1 MKIAIL
7 TQPLR
12 ANYGGILQ
20 NYALQQVLIKLEHSP
35 ITLEKDFHQYISPL
49 RLLFEFPK
57 RIFTKF
63 VLKKRSHI
71 FSERAC
77 NKWIDS
83 LYFDKLTQFIQ
94 NNIEHSYVVNF
105 NSFNFE
111 YYNGYIVGSDQVWR
125 PIFNI
130 GLLDTMFLSFLPKNA
145 SVKKI
150 AYAASFGTDE
160 WEYSDEQTAAYQE
173 LAQRFDAIS
182 VREDSGVVLCKNHLR
197 IDAIHVLDP
206 TLLLDKEHYN
216 KLCIDIPSEK
226 GYLYAYILDQTAE
239 DKIRLEEFAKSKGLK
254 LKICSA
260 DSSCTLTMEQWI
272 AMFRDAEMVIT
283 NSFHG
288 IIFSIIF
295 NKEFY
300 SLTHTDRG
308 SGRIPSLFRQLGIP
322 QSRIVS
328 DIQNIPDRDSAP
340 LDWDT
345 TKKRINELQQHSI
358 AFLRHALAS
367 KL

>member
-7 TQPLR
+7 TQPLGH
-12 ANYGGILQ
+12 NYGGILQ
-20 NYALQQVLIKLEHSP
+20 NYALQQILLKLSYKP
-35 ITLEKDFHQYISPL
+35 ITLEKDYRQYITNL
-49 RLLFEFPK
+49 QLILELPK
-57 RIFTKF
+57 RIISKYI
-63 VLKKRSHI
+63 LRHRKHILSEKRNN
-71 FSERAC
+71 EYLTRTR
-77 NKWIDS
+77 KQ
-83 LYFDKLTQFIQ
+83 LYPFIPKRINHLYIKDYNVINPFDYNAFI
-94 NNIEHSYVVNF
+94 I
-105 NSFNFE
+105 
-111 YYNGYIVGSDQVWR
+111 GSDQVWR
-125 PIFNI
+125 PIYNWER
-130 GLLDTMFLSFLPKNA
+130 LDKMFLSFLPKDCTI
-145 SVKKI
+145 KRI

-182 VREDSGVVLCKNHLR
+182 VREDSGVVLCKNHFKV
-197 IDAIHVLDP
+197 DATHVLDP
-206 TLLLDKEHYN
+206 TLLLDKGHYN

-226 GYLYAYILDQTAE
+226 GYIYAYILDQTAE

-358 AFLRHALAS
+358 AFLRHALTC
-367 KL
+367 K